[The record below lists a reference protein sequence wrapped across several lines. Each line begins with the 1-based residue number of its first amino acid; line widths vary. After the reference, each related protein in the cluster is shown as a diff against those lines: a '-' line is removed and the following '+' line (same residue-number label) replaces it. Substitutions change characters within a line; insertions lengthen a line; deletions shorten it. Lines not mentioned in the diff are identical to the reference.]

1 MAKQRQQNVI
11 DNFNFHFG
19 ETFISFPTPLHICP
33 VYVPS
38 SENGVDNAG
47 SPELRPGCCQGSSGT
62 TCFVAEISPDAWNL
76 FFFFGFLGNDS
87 LNHSVCSNGGE
98 VGGYSLEGCWEGW
111 GANRLPEGKLSAA
124 QVSAAVG

>member
-1 MAKQRQQNVI
+1 MLGAPSCVLGAVKAPL
-11 DNFNFHFG
+11 
-19 ETFISFPTPLHICP
+19 EPLALWLKFPLTPGI
-33 VYVPS
+33 
-38 SENGVDNAG
+38 
-47 SPELRPGCCQGSSGT
+47 
-62 TCFVAEISPDAWNL
+62 